1 MVWNRAVTIDA
12 SAPTTRSDDRLR
24 PLALAVD
31 VGGTKA
37 EAALVDDEAR
47 VVPGTRYRAPTGAGS
62 SREQIA
68 DAVRHVVRS
77 AIATLPDDSHLV
89 GAGIGSA
96 GPIDSARGTTSPL
109 NLSTFQD
116 YPLRDLVAEASG
128 IAEPVLRLDGL
139 CILLAEHWAG
149 ALQGYRTAMG
159 MIVSTGIG
167 GGLLVEGRLVGG
179 RTGNAGHV
187 GQIQLHTHESAGRDH
202 SVTLEGIA
210 AGPRIVAWANA
221 QGWVGS
227 TGEELA
233 ESYRNG
239 HPVARAAVKRS
250 ADAIGEGIASVCAL
264 VDLEAVAIG
273 GGFSRVSP
281 DLFDLIRAR
290 IAEVAPLDTIPGV
303 VVLPSA
309 LSDEGPLIGAGG
321 LVHRADLLP

>member
-1 MVWNRAVTIDA
+1 MVWNGPV
-12 SAPTTRSDDRLR
+12 TTRATQNPR

-37 EAALVDDEAR
+37 EAALVDGDAR
-47 VVPGTRYRAPTGAGS
+47 ILPRTRHRAPTGAGS

-68 DAVRHVVRS
+68 ASVRHVVQ
-77 AIATLPDDSHLV
+77 AAMAAVPDGAEIV

-96 GPIDSARGTTSPL
+96 GPIDTPHGTTSPL
-109 NLSTFQD
+109 NLATFQD
-116 YPLRDLVAEASG
+116 YPLRDLVADASG
-128 IAEPVLRLDGL
+128 IPEPVFRLDGL

-187 GQIQLHTHESAGRDH
+187 GQIQLHTHENPGRDH

-227 TGEELA
+227 SGEELG

-239 HPVARAAVKRS
+239 HPIARAAVERS
-250 ADAIGEGIASVCAL
+250 ANAIGEGIASVCAL

-273 GGFSRVSP
+273 GGFSRVTP

-290 IAEVAPLDTIPGV
+290 ITEVAPLDTIRGV
-303 VVLPSA
+303 VVRPSA
-309 LSDEGPLIGAGG
+309 LSDEGPLIGAAG
-321 LVHRADLLP
+321 LVHRADLLA

>member
-1 MVWNRAVTIDA
+1 MNLP
-12 SAPTTRSDDRLR
+12 APTPAGASRR
-24 PLALAVD
+24 LALAID

-37 EAALVDDEAR
+37 EAALVGSDAR
-47 VVPGTRYRAPTGAGS
+47 VLPGTRHRAPTGAAS

-68 DAVRHVVRS
+68 AAVREVVEL
-77 AIATLPDDSHLV
+77 AVADLPAGAELI

-96 GPIDSARGTTSPL
+96 GPIDTARGTTSPL
-109 NLSTFQD
+109 NLATFRD
-116 YPLRDLVAEASG
+116 YPLRDLVADASG
-128 IAEPVLRLDGL
+128 VANPVLRLDGL

-187 GQIQLHTHESAGRDH
+187 GQIQLHTHDSPGRDH

-221 QGWVGS
+221 QGWSGR
-227 TGEELA
+227 TGEELGQ
-233 ESYRNG
+233 SYRDG
-239 HPVARAAVKRS
+239 DPIARAAVERS
-250 ADAIGEGIASVCAL
+250 ANAIGEGIASVCAL
-264 VDLEAVAIG
+264 LDLEAVAIG
-273 GGFSRVSP
+273 GGFSRVTP

-290 IAEVAPLDTIPGV
+290 IAEVAPLDTIDV
-303 VVLPSA
+303 AVLPSA
-309 LSDEGPLIGAGG
+309 LSDEGPLVGAAG

>member
-1 MVWNRAVTIDA
+1 MVWNGPVTT
-12 SAPTTRSDDRLR
+12 TTRTDR

-37 EAALVDDEAR
+37 EAALVDADAR
-47 VVPGTRYRAPTGAGS
+47 LVPGTRFRAPTGSGS

-68 DAVRHVVRS
+68 DAVRHVVRE
-77 AIATLPDDSHLV
+77 ATAALPTGAQLL

-96 GPIDSARGTTSPL
+96 GPIDAARGTVSPL
-109 NLSTFQD
+109 NLATFQD

-128 IAEPVLRLDGL
+128 LPDPVLRLDGL

-187 GQIQLHTHESAGRDH
+187 GQIQLHTHESEGRDH

-221 QGWVGS
+221 QGWEGS
-227 TGEELA
+227 SGEELA

-239 HPVARAAVKRS
+239 HLIARAAVERS
-250 ADAIGEGIASVCAL
+250 ANAIGEGIASVCAL
-264 VDLEAVAIG
+264 LDLEAVAIG
-273 GGFSRVSP
+273 GGFSRVTP

-290 IAEVAPLDTIPGV
+290 ITAMAPLDTIPGV
-303 VVLPSA
+303 TVLPSA

-321 LVHRADLLP
+321 LVHRAELLP